1 MKTYLK
7 PTIALLPRQVE
18 IRDEKRCHD
27 MPHVVVHPACL
38 PQLPHGCVDQ
48 GVACFTVLPRL
59 QVAAISTP
67 PQSLQLGVDY

>member
-7 PTIALLPRQVE
+7 PAVALLPRQVE
-18 IRDEKRCHD
+18 IRNKKRRHD
-27 MPHVVVHPACL
+27 VPHVIVHPARL

-48 GVACFTVLPRL
+48 GVACLTALPRL